1 MSVSKEEIIV
11 VKGCKD
17 QLDSKQKYEVNENT
31 LIELKGY
38 FRSSGKIKSKIYFG
52 LKCFKE
58 NGEGIEREDI
68 NRTRE
73 SLLITSINTDGKSLT
88 VNKSPETWNN
98 GSDKYSNDYLK
109 CIGFYFD
116 GKINHLPDYL
126 IYSAYSKFNDNKIN
140 LNKDIPKEIIDK
152 IIPYKTIVMNHNCG
166 NGNYYDYSA
175 ACGEVVSD
183 KWTEYKA
190 LYKGFSDGYGDE
202 KGKFRLGTKY
212 VLPFII
218 CNYNQNDDAIL
229 EISKVEII
237 IKDIIK
243 FI

>member
-1 MSVSKEEIIV
+1 MSVSSEEIIV
-11 VKGCKD
+11 VKSCKN

-31 LIELKGY
+31 IIELKGY
-38 FRSSGKIKSKIYFG
+38 FRSSGKIKSIIYFG

-58 NGEGIEREDI
+58 NGESIEREHI
-68 NRTRE
+68 NRTKE
-73 SLLITSINTDGKSLT
+73 SLLITSINTDGKSFIL
-88 VNKSPETWNN
+88 NKRPETWNN
-98 GSDKYSNDYLK
+98 SSDNYSNMYLK

-116 GKINHLPDYL
+116 GNINHLPDYL
-126 IYSAYSKFNDNKIN
+126 IYSAYSNFNDNKIN

-152 IIPYKTIVMNHNCG
+152 IIPYKTIVMNHNSG
-166 NGNYYDYSA
+166 NGYSYDYSV

-218 CNYNQNDDAIL
+218 CNYVQNDDAIL

-237 IKDIIK
+237 IKDNPK
-243 FI
+243 FN